1 MTFIVHYDRDMMSD
15 RNLSIDY
22 IKVFAIIAVVFCHIS
37 PEGYFDDHMQL
48 LGIMRMTGVP
58 LFLMCTGALMLNRD
72 FSSRDSVKKFF
83 RKNFMTLLV
92 TSCLWYVI
100 YMFVAQY
107 ENITLGLFVKTL
119 FLINKPTVHLWYLRM
134 ILMYYAVLPLMVYF
148 RKKWTAVYYLI
159 TIAVAGFVFS
169 KTTMMLISGL
179 EYPTVSG
186 LSMLVYWSYM
196 EYGRYIVG
204 NVSTFVRCLIAF
216 IAIISF
222 ICLCFILNNRE
233 HLFLWY
239 DNVLVAGLSC
249 GIFVLLRYVAS
260 VLKVEVLTIFSKQ
273 SFGIYLIHVLWLMFV
288 WDIYLEDAEINDTIK
303 VVIEVFFSLV
313 ASSLSVLLIGK
324 CKPLSRLL
332 FRN

>member
-1 MTFIVHYDRDMMSD
+1 MELESMTFK
-15 RNLSIDY
+15 RNLAIDY
-22 IKVFAIIAVVFCHIS
+22 IKVFAIVAVVLCHVY
-37 PEGYFDDHMQL
+37 PVDYFDRHMVIL
-48 LGIMRMTGVP
+48 AVLRTTGVP
-58 LFLMCTGALMLNRD
+58 LFLMCTGSLMLNRD
-72 FSSRDSVKKFF
+72 LKNRNNV
-83 RKNFMTLLV
+83 KNFYKKNFLSLFL
-92 TSCLWYVI
+92 TSWLWYII
-100 YMFVAQY
+100 YLFVEQY
-107 ENITLGLFVKTL
+107 NELSISLFVKTL
-119 FLINKPTVHLWYLRM
+119 IFVNKPTSHLWYLRM
-134 ILMYYAVLPLMVYF
+134 ILIYYAALPLMVYF
-148 RKKWTAVYYLI
+148 RTKCTVPYYIIMFL
-159 TIAVAGFVFS
+159 VVGYVFV
-169 KTTMMLISGL
+169 KTTMMLINGS

-186 LSMLVYWSYM
+186 LSMLVYWGYM
-196 EYGRYIVG
+196 EYGRCIVG
-204 NVSTFVRCLIAF
+204 NVSTFIRCLIAF
-216 IAIISF
+216 VAIISF

-233 HLFLWY
+233 YLFLWY